1 MTYHALAAADLMKLC
16 AYPTLLFLGLSI
28 VTCGILT
35 VWPAFRTPKA
45 LLRVCVVIA
54 AGVLAVTAW
63 SNSRPQTAVAT
74 PIDAAAT
81 AQGPTPVQEMPSS
94 SVLMKGGATTRPLP
108 ATVMD
113 IEGRSYLVAEL
124 PKGTARVSRK
134 ASTQPA
140 RSPTTALGPA
150 YMDEVN
156 GFAVRFPAGW
166 QIKTFVN
173 SGNWILDASDGR
185 DALIS
190 VGFAPFPKDVRAD
203 QIKPELMAE
212 SIRSQ
217 PQTTLHGMG
226 LGAVDGRKALWAHST
241 GPLQMTDASPR
252 MTRVHYLVPLQDGRA
267 LELRLAAR
275 PEKYEQMSGL
285 MKQAA
290 ESFKLLPRRAAATK

>member
-1 MTYHALAAADLMKLC
+1 MIYHALAATDLMKLC

-28 VTCGILT
+28 VTCGVLT

-54 AGVLAVTAW
+54 AGVLTMTAW
-63 SNSRPQTAVAT
+63 ANSRPQTAVAT
-74 PIDAAAT
+74 PPADAASSDGAT
-81 AQGPTPVQEMPSS
+81 AAREVPSANM
-94 SVLMKGGATTRPLP
+94 LIKGSPTTRPLS

-113 IEGRSYLVAEL
+113 IEGRSFLVAEL

-134 ASTQPA
+134 ATSQPA
-140 RSPTTALGPA
+140 ARPPVTILGPA
-150 YMDEVN
+150 YTDEVN
-156 GFAVRFPAGW
+156 GFSVRFPAAW
-166 QIKTFVN
+166 QIKTFSN

-190 VGFAPFPKDVRAD
+190 VGFAPFPKDVKAE

-217 PQTTLHGMG
+217 PQTTLHSMG

-241 GPLQMTDASPR
+241 GPLAMTDANPR

-275 PEKYEQMSGL
+275 PEKYEQMQGI

-290 ESFKLLPRRAAATK
+290 ESFKLLPRRAK